1 MSRGVPAI
9 QKQIISA
16 CHHARVPVITAT
28 QMLNSMET
36 TSRPTRAEANDVFNA
51 VLDGT
56 DAVMLSGET
65 AIGHYPVESVT
76 MMSRI
81 VGEAECDLFSK
92 LRAGVPCTWS
102 ISNGYLGDVPG
113 ANRAI
118 ARAGVVKPITESVV
132 EAASHISRRLNAALL
147 VVATYSGR
155 TALALSKQRN
165 PAPTLA
171 LAHDAETARAMSL
184 FWGVTA
190 LPMPQLAEENQ
201 LRVLRPPMVQSA
213 WLDRARRLYRRHPGR
228 SARISR
234 PQRNRGSRG
243 SLSLALAMSS

>member
-1 MSRGVPAI
+1 M
-9 QKQIISA
+9 
-16 CHHARVPVITAT
+16 ITAT

-65 AIGHYPVESVT
+65 AIGNYPVESVT

-81 VGEAECDLFSK
+81 VGEAECDLFSRI
-92 LRAGVPCTWS
+92 RAGVACNWQS
-102 ISNGYLGDVPG
+102 SNGFGGDVSGP
-113 ANRAI
+113 NRAI

-147 VVATYSGR
+147 IVATHSGR
-155 TALALSKQRN
+155 TALPLSKRRN

-171 LAHDAETARAMSL
+171 LAHDAETARDEPFL
-184 FWGVTA
+184 GRDTA
-190 LPMPQLAEENQ
+190 
-201 LRVLRPPMVQSA
+201 S
-213 WLDRARRLYRRHPGR
+213 HP
-228 SARISR
+228 
-234 PQRNRGSRG
+234 
-243 SLSLALAMSS
+243 